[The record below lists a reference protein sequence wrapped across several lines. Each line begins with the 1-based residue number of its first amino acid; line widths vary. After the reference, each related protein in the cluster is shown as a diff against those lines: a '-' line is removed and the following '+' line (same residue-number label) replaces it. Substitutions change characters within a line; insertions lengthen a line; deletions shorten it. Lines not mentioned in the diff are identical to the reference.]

1 MAEWLSRQPRDLKKW
16 EARSN
21 SGKIAGGLRARRGSS
36 PFPGA
41 NNVYRKS
48 NRLHMISIVVRRD
61 LMSESITLRLPP
73 QTAKKLKEIAKKEGK
88 DRSTLIR
95 ELLENGVK
103 EKNLEHIVE
112 LYQTGQVTAWK
123 AAQLAGI
130 SLWSFYKI
138 LEKKGV
144 LIRYSQQ
151 DLDHDLKP

>member
-1 MAEWLSRQPRDLKKW
+1 
-16 EARSN
+16 
-21 SGKIAGGLRARRGSS
+21 
-36 PFPGA
+36 
-41 NNVYRKS
+41 
-48 NRLHMISIVVRRD
+48 
-61 LMSESITLRLPP
+61 MSESITLRLPP